1 MGIQLEIDKGFSST
15 TFTVKDDFGFNSKS
29 ITVDNYRI
37 ADYQLQQ
44 ARNAINMAY
53 DVDSGMQQVKQALGI
68 Y

>member
-29 ITVDNYRI
+29 IAVDNYRI

-44 ARNAINMAY
+44 ARNAMNMAY
-53 DVDSGMQQVKQALGI
+53 DVDSGM
-68 Y
+68 